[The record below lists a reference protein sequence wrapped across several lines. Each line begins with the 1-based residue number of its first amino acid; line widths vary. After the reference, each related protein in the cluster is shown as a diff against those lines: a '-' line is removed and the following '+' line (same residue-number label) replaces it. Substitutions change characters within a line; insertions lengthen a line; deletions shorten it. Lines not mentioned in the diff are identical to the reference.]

1 MPVDSQGFL
10 REHKDNTIEGM
21 RVRYGTLRPV
31 SECLSGIVEQVRDGS
46 MLRIRLLLSNS
57 VHQIVN
63 ISMAGIRCAKA
74 TGKDGEPAEPWGE
87 EV

>member
-10 REHKDNTIEGM
+10 REHKDNPIEGM
-21 RVRYGTLRPV
+21 RVHRGTLRRV
-31 SECLSGIVEQVRDGS
+31 SKYLSGIVEQVRDGS
-46 MLRIRLLLSNS
+46 TLRIRLLLPNS
-57 VHQIVN
+57 VHQMVN
-63 ISMAGIRCAKA
+63 ISMAGVRCAKA